1 MSGVFRGYVIGALA
15 RNGLS
20 VIITFCFGIN
30 GSKCSLSLLTH
41 RDKFGK
47 QGFYVTFYNTLNPSR
62 NGDFKTADL
71 TEYLERS
78 DNDFQYMIKTYEIT
92 DNMKHHA
99 KTVSDFL
106 P

>member
-1 MSGVFRGYVIGALA
+1 M
-15 RNGLS
+15 LS
-20 VIITFCFGIN
+20 LF
-30 GSKCSLSLLTH
+30 LLTH

-62 NGDFKTADL
+62 SGDFKTVNL

-78 DNDFQYMIKTYEIT
+78 ANDFQYMIKTYEIT
-92 DNMKHHA
+92 DDMKHHA

-106 P
+106 L